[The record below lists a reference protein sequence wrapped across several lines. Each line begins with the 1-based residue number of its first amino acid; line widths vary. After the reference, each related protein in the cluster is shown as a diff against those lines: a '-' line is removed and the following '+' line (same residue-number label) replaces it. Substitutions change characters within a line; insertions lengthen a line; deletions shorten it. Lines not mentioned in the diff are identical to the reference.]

1 MDVSAARRY
10 FTGPPS
16 PQEAAA
22 LQAHWRARIRSRDTR
37 GPIRR
42 VCGVDVA
49 YDPLRNLAC
58 AAAAVV
64 ELPGLVE
71 VESSTAAVPVRF
83 PYIPGLLGFREAP
96 AVLEALKRL
105 DSRPD
110 LLLVDGH
117 GLAHPRRCG
126 IASML
131 GLALGM
137 RTIGCAKSVLVG
149 AYEEPGQRPGEW
161 TELRDTSKNGNGEV
175 LGVALRTRSGVR
187 PVFVSVGH
195 RVSLEFAV
203 RMVMALTDG
212 FRLPRPLRLA
222 DRLAGEEK
230 RR

>member
-1 MDVSAARRY
+1 MDVAAAKRY

-16 PQEAAA
+16 PKEAAA
-22 LQAHWRARIRSRDTR
+22 LQAHWRARVSRRDSH

-49 YDPLRNLAC
+49 YDPVRNLAC
-58 AAAAVV
+58 AAAVVV
-64 ELPGLVE
+64 ELPGLADLE
-71 VESSTAAVPVRF
+71 LRTARTPVRF

-96 AVLEALKRL
+96 AVLAALARL
-105 DSRPD
+105 SVRPD

-126 IASML
+126 IACML
-131 GLALGM
+131 GLALNM

-149 AYEEPGQRPGEW
+149 VYDEPGQRPGEW
-161 TELRDTSKNGNGEV
+161 TELRDEGNDAEGEV
-175 LGVALRTRSGVR
+175 LGAALRTRAGVR
-187 PVFVSVGH
+187 PVFVSIGH

-203 RMVMALTDG
+203 RTVMASTDG

-222 DRLAGEEK
+222 DHLAEEEK
-230 RR
+230 RH